1 MSKRMCLVLGGS
13 GFLGRNLVAS
23 LLEQEYPVRVLSRRA
38 QTSVEWAANLGA
50 RIEWLVGN
58 FNETLTVER
67 SLEGVTAV
75 FHLVSS
81 TLPARPNSDAEREVV
96 LNISS
101 SAVLLELCRRMD
113 VRKVVFFSSGGTVYG
128 FPNSIPIVED
138 QPCEPITSYGIQKL
152 AIEKY
157 LGLYHHLYGLEVIS
171 LRIANPYGPG
181 QRSVSLQGFIGV
193 SLNAILHDLELEIWG
208 DGSVVRDY
216 IHVED
221 VTRAALLAL
230 NLGIGA
236 QVVNIGSGVGTSL
249 RDVLVE
255 LERATGQKARI
266 RFQQGRPFDVP
277 INVLSIAKAEK
288 VLGWKPEIDLRRG
301 IDQLVKKYKSH
312 PGY

>member
-13 GFLGRNLVAS
+13 GFLGQNLVAR

-38 QTSVEWAANLGA
+38 QTSVEWAANLGT
-50 RIEWLVGN
+50 RIEWFVGD

-67 SLEGVTAV
+67 SLEGVGAV

-81 TLPARPNSDAEREVV
+81 TLPARPNIDAEREVV

-101 SAVLLELCRRMD
+101 SAVLLELCRRMN

-128 FPNSIPIVED
+128 FPNSIPIAED
-138 QPCEPITSYGIQKL
+138 HPCEPISSYGIQKL

-181 QRSVSLQGFIGV
+181 QRRMSMQGFIGV
-193 SLNAILHDLELEIWG
+193 SLNAITHGLEVEIWG
-208 DGSVVRDY
+208 DGLVVRDY
-216 IHVED
+216 IHVDD

-230 NLGIGA
+230 KSRLGAEVI
-236 QVVNIGSGVGTSL
+236 NIGSGVGTSL
-249 RDVLVE
+249 LDVLLE
-255 LERATGQKARI
+255 LERATGCKARI
-266 RFQQGRPFDVP
+266 RYQPGRPFDVP
-277 INVLSIAKAEK
+277 INVLCIAKAEK
-288 VLGWKPEIDLRRG
+288 ILGWRPEMDLRRG
-301 IDQLVKKYKSH
+301 IEHLVQKYQLDLR
-312 PGY
+312 